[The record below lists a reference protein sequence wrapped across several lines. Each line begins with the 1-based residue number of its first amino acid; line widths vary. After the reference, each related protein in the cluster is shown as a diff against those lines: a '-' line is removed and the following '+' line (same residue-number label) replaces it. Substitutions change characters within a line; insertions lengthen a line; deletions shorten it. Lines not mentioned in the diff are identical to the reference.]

1 MRFVSAELVGLARR
15 MKMNK
20 ANIRCGYCGENL
32 RYRVDD
38 ESWSGLSIIVSCE
51 NIDCPRF
58 LVEFEKELLVSDFEA
73 VG

>member
-1 MRFVSAELVGLARR
+1 MRFVSAELVGLVRR

-32 RYRVDD
+32 HYRVDD
-38 ESWSGLSIIVSCE
+38 EAYSGLSIIVSCE
-51 NIDCPRF
+51 NVDCQKF
-58 LVEFEKELLVSDFEA
+58 LVEFEKELLTSDFKA